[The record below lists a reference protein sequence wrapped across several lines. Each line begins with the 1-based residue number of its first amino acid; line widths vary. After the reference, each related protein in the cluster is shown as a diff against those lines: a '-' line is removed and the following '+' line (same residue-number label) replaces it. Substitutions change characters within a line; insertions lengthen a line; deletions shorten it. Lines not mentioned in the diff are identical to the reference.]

1 MRMDIVITLN
11 GSGKK
16 ETILK
21 ENKLLTNPYDRF
33 KDYPSEEFD
42 DEDAIYD
49 LAKESNYDIKLFK
62 KIAKEYGIEITI
74 TMTKKGEGGF
84 FYTDKN
90 GVIHKEELEDIFPE
104 FRNIK

>member
-1 MRMDIVITLN
+1 MDIVITLN

-42 DEDAIYD
+42 DEDVIYD
-49 LAKESNYDIKLFK
+49 LAKESNYDIELFK
-62 KIAKEYGIEITI
+62 KKAKEYVFEIT
-74 TMTKKGEGGF
+74 TMKEEEGGF

-90 GVIHKEELEDIFPE
+90 GVRHKEELEDIFS
-104 FRNIK
+104 

>member
-21 ENKLLTNPYDRF
+21 KNKLLINPYDRF

-42 DEDAIYD
+42 DEDVIYD

-62 KIAKEYGIEITI
+62 NIAKEYGIEITI

-104 FRNIK
+104 FRSIK